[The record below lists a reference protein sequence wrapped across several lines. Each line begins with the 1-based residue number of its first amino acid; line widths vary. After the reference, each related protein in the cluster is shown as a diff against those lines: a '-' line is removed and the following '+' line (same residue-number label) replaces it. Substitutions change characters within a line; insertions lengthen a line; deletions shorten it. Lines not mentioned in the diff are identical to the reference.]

1 MVLFDNGLRFYESVS
16 FNLEK
21 RYRGKLYRCL
31 EITLTDTNYT
41 NVYNAFTSGVGF
53 SIENAY
59 NDEEGNLIV
68 DSFPKYEY
76 NVCHSIKDNMD
87 GTITV
92 EMYKKTVDESA
103 LESAEAENAA
113 LLLDSLMGGVANA

>member
-1 MVLFDNGLRFYESVS
+1 MIIFDNGLRFYESVA
-16 FNLEK
+16 FDLEK
-21 RYRGKLYRCL
+21 KYQGKLYRCL
-31 EITLTDTNYT
+31 EITLTDTNYV

-53 SIENAY
+53 SIENTY
-59 NDEEGNLIV
+59 NDEDGNPIF

-92 EMYKKTVDESA
+92 EMYKKTADESA

>member
-1 MVLFDNGLRFYESVS
+1 MR
-16 FNLEK
+16 LEK
-21 RYRGKLYRCL
+21 KYQGKLYRCL
-31 EITLTDTNYT
+31 EITLTDTNYV

-53 SIENAY
+53 SIENTY
-59 NDEEGNLIV
+59 NDEDGNPIV

-92 EMYKKTVDESA
+92 EMYKKTADESA